1 MKKYAILCFILLAFT
16 KINAQEINFNKVTA
30 TLNTV
35 SKHYTISESY
45 FEQEKPAQDKALR
58 KAKQLKIAGLFFT
71 SLGAAGVLAT
81 TPFVVLYSAM
91 GRNTWVG
98 GLVSSYVGIIGYSPS
113 AACLITGI
121 PMAVVGAKKVKKI
134 HRLQGKEF

>member
-1 MKKYAILCFILLAFT
+1 MYKYAILCFILFAFA
-16 KINAQEINFNKVTA
+16 KANAQEINFHEASASLNA
-30 TLNTV
+30 TTKN
-35 SKHYTISESY
+35 YTISESY
-45 FEQEKPAQDKALR
+45 YEQEKTVQDKALK

-71 SLGAAGVLAT
+71 SLGAAGVLST
-81 TPFVVLYSAM
+81 TPFVVLYSAL

-121 PMAVVGAKKVKKI
+121 PMAVVGCKKMKKI
-134 HRLQGKEF
+134 NRLQGKEY